1 MAAGDLS
8 DSGSSFLPKWL
19 VSLSNEC
26 YPYLSTEIYQ
36 STHPMK
42 CTFIK
47 LWNFGILQFYFIF
60 YVTVMF
66 IPKWHQNTNI
76 FKRNIL
82 NKNVSNL
89 DKLTS
94 HDILDYLGG
103 SHLASSYG
111 WWFCLAD
118 IMGNWKLVAMKVFE
132 GKKSNN
138 D

>member
-1 MAAGDLS
+1 
-8 DSGSSFLPKWL
+8 
-19 VSLSNEC
+19 
-26 YPYLSTEIYQ
+26 
-36 STHPMK
+36 
-42 CTFIK
+42 
-47 LWNFGILQFYFIF
+47 
-60 YVTVMF
+60 MF

-118 IMGNWKLVAMKVFE
+118 IMGN
-132 GKKSNN
+132 
-138 D
+138 